1 LLTTLAETD
10 GVDDL
15 AAVAWLHRR
24 AGFGLTEAALASAAV
39 RGPVAELDRLLSP
52 LAGPIPDDWDDRQ
65 LPIDPTNAP
74 ARRYAIDHW
83 ISRLVATR
91 QPLAERLAWLW
102 HGHFV
107 SALDKVRVAKL
118 MVDQIRL
125 FLRAGLGAFPA
136 LVAAVAVDPGMLVY
150 LDGRQS
156 TAAAPNENFARE
168 LMELFTLG
176 VGEYGEADVQAGAA
190 ALTGWR
196 LRRGTAEA
204 VLEPTRHDDRRQH
217 FLGVEGVH
225 DVATVVKAI
234 SSHPALP
241 TFVARAMARELL
253 GTTEADVVRPL
264 ATSFGKSALD
274 IASLVRATL
283 EAGLAGA
290 SRPIILGPVAWLVM
304 AERVTGAELDPR
316 TRLLGL
322 RAAGQLPMLPPNVA
336 GWPGGS
342 AWLASAT
349 VVSRANLAAAVA

>member
-168 LMELFTLG
+168 LMELFTWASVSTERPTCRRG
-176 VGEYGEADVQAGAA
+176 PPPSPDGGYGEG
-190 ALTGWR
+190 R
-196 LRRGTAEA
+196 PRRCSS
-204 VLEPTRHDDRRQH
+204 PP
-217 FLGVEGVH
+217 
-225 DVATVVKAI
+225 ATTI
-234 SSHPALP
+234 
-241 TFVARAMARELL
+241 
-253 GTTEADVVRPL
+253 D
-264 ATSFGKSALD
+264 
-274 IASLVRATL
+274 ASIFS
-283 EAGLAGA
+283 A
-290 SRPIILGPVAWLVM
+290 SRAY
-304 AERVTGAELDPR
+304 TTSPR
-316 TRLLGL
+316 
-322 RAAGQLPMLPPNVA
+322 
-336 GWPGGS
+336 S
-342 AWLASAT
+342 
-349 VVSRANLAAAVA
+349 